1 MCASR
6 WQWSMRI
13 HSLVC
18 LDWTIEHITKQ
29 IRKKSTQLHPTSTK
43 PPGHLWLQRKVKM
56 ELQKTGPPV
65 CSEELVEV
73 LTSAGFAAPQI
84 EALKAGFPR
93 LGVVDLHSFAY
104 VRKALD
110 PNGINSDHEREYSAG
125 KVPRRGPVKQP
136 TAPSLTLSPR
146 SRHRCCAMPRSIT
159 PPWSL
164 TRSRRPSSSSRT
176 TSHSKRCTTTWRA

>member
-1 MCASR
+1 M
-6 WQWSMRI
+6 
-13 HSLVC
+13 
-18 LDWTIEHITKQ
+18 
-29 IRKKSTQLHPTSTK
+29 
-43 PPGHLWLQRKVKM
+43 
-56 ELQKTGPPV
+56 
-65 CSEELVEV
+65 EV

-125 KVPRRGPVKQP
+125 KVPRRGPFKQP

-164 TRSRRPSSSSRT
+164 TRTVLTVWVRAVGKVRVPSRPT
-176 TSHSKRCTTTWRA
+176 LRAKKVGLQGLPWTRKHITFAASLAQGGLAT